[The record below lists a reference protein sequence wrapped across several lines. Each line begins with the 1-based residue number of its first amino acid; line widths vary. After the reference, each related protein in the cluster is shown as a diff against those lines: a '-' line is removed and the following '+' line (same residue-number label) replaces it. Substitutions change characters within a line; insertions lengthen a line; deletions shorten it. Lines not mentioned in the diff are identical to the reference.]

1 MLPVTLALV
10 AFAFILA
17 AKGLLVVQQASVAV
31 VERLGRYSRT
41 LEPGLHFIVPFID
54 SVRPIMLEGRM
65 RRFIELREQ
74 VMDFPPQ
81 GVITKD
87 NVALQVDSVIFFQVT
102 IPQKAVYEVENITL
116 AIRQMAITT
125 MRNIMGEL
133 QLDETLASR
142 DTVNTRLR
150 TILDDATDKWGV
162 KVTRVELK
170 NIVPPREI
178 EEAMAKQMKA
188 ERERRAVVT
197 EAEGVKTAQLLRAQG
212 ERDSS
217 IAEAEG
223 SRQSQIL
230 RAQGEAEAMRL
241 VAIARAEATATVY
254 KAIIE
259 THPTDQLIALRYIEA
274 LEDLAKGPNKVFVP
288 YQAVGVLGG
297 AGAVKDLL
305 GIK

>member
-17 AKGLLVVQQASVAV
+17 VKGLLVVQQASVAV

-54 SVRPIMLEGRM
+54 SVRPFYLEGRM

-87 NVALQVDSVIFFQVT
+87 NVGLQVDSVIYFQVT
-102 IPQKAVYEVENITL
+102 QPQKAVYEVENLTL
-116 AIRQMAITT
+116 AIRQLAITT

-178 EEAMAKQMKA
+178 EDAMAKQMKA
-188 ERERRAVVT
+188 DRERRAVVT

-223 SRQSQIL
+223 TRQSQIL
-230 RAQGEAEAMRL
+230 RAKGEAEAMRL

-259 THPTDQLIALRYIEA
+259 AHPTDQLIALRYIEA

-288 YQAVGVLGG
+288 YQAAGVLGG